1 MKKRWI
7 LLALCLLL
15 SGCGQEAPEPSSSD
29 CSSAFSQEDF
39 DSLPPL
45 GQEDIV
51 IKSYQRLSRDN
62 LSYEEYFSR
71 ERYWEPDGWGY
82 ALFELDREESAF
94 YQKELGGTRRLF
106 YAHDGPID
114 GVAYWD
120 NRYLFYFRSG
130 PCIYRLFVP
139 TCQVEKIYENE
150 QMSGFQPLS
159 NYAILFS
166 IPNPANEGRDDEHD
180 PVEPPCYFVY
190 HSKTGEEWPLVPEE
204 IGLDSIGGSVNRSAR
219 ELYTIPE
226 V

>member
-15 SGCGQEAPEPSSSD
+15 SGCGQEAPEPSSSA
-29 CSSAFSQEDF
+29 CLPASSQAEF

-62 LSYEEYFSR
+62 LSYEEYFSQ

-82 ALFELDREESAF
+82 ALFELDREENAF
-94 YQKELGGTRRLF
+94 YQKEVGGSRRLF

-114 GVAYWD
+114 GVVYWD

-130 PCIYRLFVP
+130 PCIYRIFVP
-139 TCQVEKIYENE
+139 TCQVEKICENE
-150 QMSGFQPLS
+150 RMSGFQPLS
-159 NYAILFS
+159 NYAILYS
-166 IPNPANEGRDDEHD
+166 IPNPVNEGRDDEHD
-180 PVEPPCYFVY
+180 PIEPPFYFVY

-204 IGLDSIGGSVNRSAR
+204 IGLSSIGGSVNRSAR

-226 V
+226 E